1 MAEQLHVVSPEDEQG
16 QTEGADKHTCHALWL
31 ILFWAACSQALVFGY
46 AGANR
51 TLDGPTMQG
60 IAKDLFGWELAEE
73 DVKILKKPNGR
84 PIVLGE
90 GGYGKVRHP

>member
-1 MAEQLHVVSPEDEQG
+1 
-16 QTEGADKHTCHALWL
+16 
-31 ILFWAACSQALVFGY
+31 
-46 AGANR
+46 
-51 TLDGPTMQG
+51 MQG